1 MRRRMLAPVAVLAGM
16 AALAPAASASIGT
29 PALALTP
36 SSATAAS
43 TANLGADIKFSP
55 SGGDS
60 VKNLTL
66 QLPAGLIANA
76 SIDGGA
82 CLKSATPLPACQVGT
97 GTVSATENS
106 LGGAMLSLPAEFSLV
121 APPASA
127 DLAGLAVSVKDP
139 LSGSFQQL
147 EGNRRPS
154 KVLLISFTEIEVG
167 VPRTV

>member
-1 MRRRMLAPVAVLAGM
+1 MARRRMWRKALAPVTALAAWAV
-16 AALAPAASASIGT
+16 LAPAASASIGT
-29 PALALTP
+29 PALTLSP
-36 SSATAAS
+36 NSATAAS
-43 TANLGADIKFSP
+43 TANLGADITFTP

-97 GTVSATENS
+97 GTVTATENS

-121 APPASA
+121 APPAPA
-127 DLAGLAVSVKDP
+127 DLAGLAVLVRDP
-139 LSGSFQQL
+139 VSGTFQQL
-147 EGNRRPS
+147 GTPATVTVRPGS
-154 KVLLISFTEIEVG
+154 DPPASD
-167 VPRTV
+167 

>member
-1 MRRRMLAPVAVLAGM
+1 MATDAGPSGGAGRDGRARPVG
-16 AALAPAASASIGT
+16 IGIDRH
-29 PALALTP
+29 P
-36 SSATAAS
+36 
-43 TANLGADIKFSP
+43 GADAHPHLGDRGLDGQSGRRHQVQP

-82 CLKSATPLPACQVGT
+82 CLKSATPLPACRVGT

-121 APPASA
+121 APPAPA

-139 LSGSFQQL
+139 LSGTFQQL
-147 EGNRRPS
+147 GTPATVTVRPAR
-154 KVLLISFTEIEVG
+154 I
-167 VPRTV
+167 PRASD